1 MMLQCFP
8 DIQYSKIF
16 GEHSIRFQ
24 TSCRKPVANVR
35 AFEVKSS
42 VTLKALSLATVL
54 IYLHD
59 CMNLSGETCLVSGYE
74 ASQPVS
80 FRSIRQVVPAS
91 HEIRTVGTACLYF
104 KMGIQGYRTFRQ
116 CKL

>member
-54 IYLHD
+54 VYLHD
-59 CMNLSGETCLVSGYE
+59 CMNLSAETCLVSQIRGISAGLFYI
-74 ASQPVS
+74 
-80 FRSIRQVVPAS
+80 SIVYLWVPGS
-91 HEIRTVGTACLYF
+91 IP
-104 KMGIQGYRTFRQ
+104 
-116 CKL
+116 